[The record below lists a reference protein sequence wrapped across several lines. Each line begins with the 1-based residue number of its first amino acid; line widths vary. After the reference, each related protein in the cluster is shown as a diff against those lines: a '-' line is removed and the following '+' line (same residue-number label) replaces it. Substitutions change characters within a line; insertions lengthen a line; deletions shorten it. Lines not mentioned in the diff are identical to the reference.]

1 MSKILNTLFFCI
13 LGITQFGNVHGQTND
28 ELKALRDS
36 LLEINAYSNEVAS
49 FVPNVILP
57 SPETRALFR
66 SIDYS
71 MNNSNGVIPIEIPL
85 YTIQCGSISLP
96 ITLTYSTTGRKV
108 SDVTGAV
115 GLGWSLNTGGM
126 VSRTVYGCPD
136 ETYNFPTGLK
146 KANEYNLRNFADY
159 DFLATLVHFDRSSPN
174 YSDHYLDTEYDIFS
188 YSVGSH
194 SGSFVLKENQPV
206 MLNAA
211 DRKSVV

>member
-96 ITLTYSTTGRKV
+96 ITLTYSTTGGKCQ
-108 SDVTGAV
+108 
-115 GLGWSLNTGGM
+115 M
-126 VSRTVYGCPD
+126 
-136 ETYNFPTGLK
+136 
-146 KANEYNLRNFADY
+146 
-159 DFLATLVHFDRSSPN
+159 
-174 YSDHYLDTEYDIFS
+174 
-188 YSVGSH
+188 
-194 SGSFVLKENQPV
+194 
-206 MLNAA
+206 
-211 DRKSVV
+211 